1 MYQDKR
7 AEIISVGT
15 EILLGQI
22 VDTNSA
28 YLARKLALLGINL
41 FRKTVVGDNAER
53 IKETVGEALKRSDI
67 LILTGGLGPTQDDLT
82 KEAVSELLG
91 KKLLLNK
98 KIAEQIQNKISHYH
112 HRISKEAVFKQAMIP
127 LSAAVIPNR
136 VGTAPGI
143 ILGIIFE
150 ENKKTIILLPGVP
163 EELKVMVEEEVVP
176 YFLAKIPQKEVIKSR
191 ILKVWGMG
199 ESEVERTISCIMD
212 EQLNPTVALLA
223 KREGTCIRIT
233 AKFTPAKVD
242 EEIKRVENKIREK
255 LGNYIYGVDGQTM
268 ESVVGSLLKKR
279 GLTLSLAESCSGGL
293 LSHRVTNVPGS
304 SDYYLGGVVSYSNEV
319 KCSLLG
325 VPEKLIREKG
335 AVSEEVAK
343 GMAKGARKVGKAH
356 LGIGITGIAGPG
368 GETSDKPV
376 GLVYIALSSDKE
388 DVCKRFIFSGGREMI
403 KWRASQSAL
412 NMLREYLATDLH
424 R

>member
-1 MYQDKR
+1 MYQDKK

-28 YLARKLALLGINL
+28 YLARQLALLGINL

-53 IKETVGEALKRSDI
+53 IKEAAKEALKRSDI

-82 KEAVSELLG
+82 KEVVSELLG
-91 KKLLLNK
+91 KKLLLNE
-98 KIAEQIQNKISHYH
+98 KIAEQIQNKFFHYH
-112 HRISKEAVFKQAMIP
+112 RRISKEAVFKQAMIP
-127 LSAAVIPNR
+127 SSARVIPNR

-143 ILGIIFE
+143 IFE
-150 ENKKTIILLPGVP
+150 ENEKTIILLPGVP
-163 EELKVMVEEEVVP
+163 QELKVMVEEEVVP
-176 YFLAKIPQKEVIKSR
+176 YFSAKIPQKEVIKSR
-191 ILKVWGMG
+191 VLKVWGIG
-199 ESEVERTISCIMD
+199 ESEVERTISSIMD
-212 EQLNPTVALLA
+212 EQFNPTVALLA

-233 AKFTPAKVD
+233 AKFTPNRVN

-255 LGNYIYGVDGQTM
+255 LGNYIYGVDEQTM
-268 ESVVGSLLKKR
+268 ESVVGSLLKRK
-279 GLTLSLAESCSGGL
+279 GLTLSLAESCTGGL

-304 SDYYLGGVVSYSNEV
+304 SDYYFGGVVSYSNEV

-343 GMAKGARKVGKAH
+343 QMAKGARKVGKAH

-368 GETSDKPV
+368 GGTSDKPV
-376 GLVYIALSSDKE
+376 GLVYIALSSKKE
-388 DVCKRFIFSGGREMI
+388 EVCEKFMFSGGREMI

-412 NMLREYLATDLH
+412 NMLRKYLTNNG
-424 R
+424 

>member
-1 MYQDKR
+1 MYQDKK

-28 YLARKLALLGINL
+28 YLARQLALLGINL

-53 IKETVGEALKRSDI
+53 IKEAAKEALKRSDI

-91 KKLLLNK
+91 KKLLLNE
-98 KIAEQIQNKISHYH
+98 KIAEQIQNKIFH
-112 HRISKEAVFKQAMIP
+112 HHRRISKEAVFKQAMIP
-127 LSAAVIPNR
+127 SSARVIPNR

-143 ILGIIFE
+143 IFE
-150 ENKKTIILLPGVP
+150 ENEKTIILLPGVP
-163 EELKVMVEEEVVP
+163 QELKVMVEEEVVP
-176 YFLAKIPQKEVIKSR
+176 YFSAKIPQKEVIKSR
-191 ILKVWGMG
+191 VLKVWGIG
-199 ESEVERTISCIMD
+199 ESEVERTINSIID
-212 EQLNPTVALLA
+212 EQFNPTVALLA

-233 AKFTPAKVD
+233 AKFTPNRVN

-255 LGNYIYGVDGQTM
+255 LGNYIYGVDEQTM
-268 ESVVGSLLKKR
+268 ESVVGSLLKRK

-304 SDYYLGGVVSYSNEV
+304 SDYYFGGVVSYSNEV

-335 AVSEEVAK
+335 AVSEGVAK
-343 GMAKGARKVGKAH
+343 QMAKGARKVGKAH

-368 GETSDKPV
+368 GGTSDKPV
-376 GLVYIALSSDKE
+376 GLVYIALSSKKE
-388 DVCKRFIFSGGREMI
+388 EVCEKFMFSGGREMI

-412 NMLREYLATDLH
+412 NMLRKYLTNNG
-424 R
+424 

>member
-1 MYQDKR
+1 MYQDKK

-28 YLARKLALLGINL
+28 YLARQLALLGINL

-53 IKETVGEALKRSDI
+53 IKEAAKEALKRADI

-82 KEAVSELLG
+82 KEAISELLG
-91 KKLLLNK
+91 KKLLLNE
-98 KIAEQIQNKISHYH
+98 KIAEQIQNKFFHYH

-127 LSAAVIPNR
+127 SSARVIPNR

-143 ILGIIFE
+143 IFE
-150 ENKKTIILLPGVP
+150 ENEKTIILLPGVP
-163 EELKVMVEEEVVP
+163 QELKVMVEEEVVP
-176 YFLAKIPQKEVIKSR
+176 YFSAKIPQKEVIKSR
-191 ILKVWGMG
+191 VLKVWGIG
-199 ESEVERTISCIMD
+199 ESEVERTISSIID
-212 EQLNPTVALLA
+212 EQFNPTVALLA

-233 AKFTPAKVD
+233 AKFTPNRVN

-255 LGNYIYGVDGQTM
+255 LGNYIYGVDEQTM
-268 ESVVGSLLKKR
+268 ESVVGSLLKRK

-304 SDYYLGGVVSYSNEV
+304 SDYYFGGVVSYSNEV

-343 GMAKGARKVGKAH
+343 RMAKGARKVGKAH

-368 GETSDKPV
+368 GGTSDKPV

-388 DVCKRFIFSGGREMI
+388 EVCEKFMFSGGREMI

-412 NMLREYLATDLH
+412 NMLRKYLTNNG
-424 R
+424 

>member
-1 MYQDKR
+1 MYQDKK

-28 YLARKLALLGINL
+28 YLARQLALLGINL

-53 IKETVGEALKRSDI
+53 IKEAAKEALKRSDI

-91 KKLLLNK
+91 KKLLLNE
-98 KIAEQIQNKISHYH
+98 KIAEQIQNKFFHYH
-112 HRISKEAVFKQAMIP
+112 RQISKEAVFKQAMIP
-127 LSAAVIPNR
+127 SSARVIPNR

-143 ILGIIFE
+143 IFE
-150 ENKKTIILLPGVP
+150 ENEKTIILLPGVP
-163 EELKVMVEEEVVP
+163 QELKVMVEEEVVP
-176 YFLAKIPQKEVIKSR
+176 YFSAKIPQKEVIKSR
-191 ILKVWGMG
+191 VLKVWGIG
-199 ESEVERTISCIMD
+199 ESKVERTISCIID
-212 EQLNPTVALLA
+212 EQFNPTVALLA
-223 KREGTCIRIT
+223 KREGTCVRIT
-233 AKFTPAKVD
+233 AKFTPDRVN

-255 LGNYIYGVDGQTM
+255 LGNYIYGVDEQTM
-268 ESVVGSLLKKR
+268 ESVVGSLLKRK

-304 SDYYLGGVVSYSNEV
+304 SDYYFGGVVSYSNEV

-343 GMAKGARKVGKAH
+343 RMAKGARKVGKAH

-368 GETSDKPV
+368 GGTSDKPV
-376 GLVYIALSSDKE
+376 GLVYIALSSKKE
-388 DVCKRFIFSGGREMI
+388 EVCEKFIFSGGREMI

-412 NMLREYLATDLH
+412 NMLRKYLTNNG
-424 R
+424 